1 MLFRSYRAD
10 LLFAPTIAPICS
22 PALLKG
28 ETPLR
33 TPEDLAHHMLVHDD
47 TGVLYDGIGFWSV
60 WLEAAGVSGIDTT
73 RGSHFSHAVLAIE
86 AAADALGV
94 VATMPLLA
102 ANELAVGRLVM
113 PFKLQAPLKSAYY
126 AVSDD
131 MAGARPSV
139 AAFRSWLLEEAARSA
154 VAQASSAAG

>member
-1 MLFRSYRAD
+1 MLFRS
-10 LLFAPTIAPICS
+10 
-22 PALLKG
+22 
-28 ETPLR
+28 
-33 TPEDLAHHMLVHDD
+33 
-47 TGVLYDGIGFWSV
+47 
-60 WLEAAGVSGIDTT
+60 IDTT